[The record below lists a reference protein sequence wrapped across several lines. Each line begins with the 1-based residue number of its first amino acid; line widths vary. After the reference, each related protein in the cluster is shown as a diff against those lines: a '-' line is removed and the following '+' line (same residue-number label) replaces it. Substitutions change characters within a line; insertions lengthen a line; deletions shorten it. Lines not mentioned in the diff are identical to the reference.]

1 MTVLEERL
9 RSRGQVRLP
18 FDSLAVVARHTAGG
32 ARAAVVAEAV
42 ADDLTAMLARS
53 RSLRI
58 PRAEFVRPYDES
70 DLTPEEIGREL
81 NVRGIALCTIATG
94 EAHVDASLD
103 LIDVTCDELVA
114 HETFLVS
121 NQELIALE
129 RVMLHTIAGMR
140 TASHPVTADEGVY
153 AAIVEARV
161 MRARGDA
168 EGALA
173 ILKGVAAPLEV
184 AATIVEGRLTS
195 RIGAAREAL
204 RGIRGSVPALQ
215 LLAKLLS
222 RFDAEWLA
230 AEEVLREALRIDPAS
245 PSTHGM
251 LGDIL
256 LATHRREEAARHHRV
271 AAELMPRDRRAQI
284 AAVFEEYFG
293 PQPIR
298 AAPRFAKLGA
308 TDWQVRALI
317 AGGDVVQA
325 RHAASTP
332 FSRALLAAFTNA
344 PFDPAPFG
352 VYERALLFA
361 AAGATE
367 EAIACLEKADGDEG
381 MFAGVEP
388 LLAACVIPSR
398 ADGEES
404 PGKCAGDSS
413 LRSE

>member
-9 RSRGQVRLP
+9 RSRGQVKLP
-18 FDSLAVVARHTAGG
+18 FDSLAVVARHTSGG
-32 ARAAVVAEAV
+32 ARSAVVAEAV

-58 PRAEFVRPYDES
+58 PRAEFVRPYAES

-103 LIDVTCDELVA
+103 LIDVMCDELVA

-161 MRARGDA
+161 MRARGNA

-215 LLAKLLS
+215 LLASSCRDSMRSGWRRRTSCARPCASIRRRRRPMGCSAMSFWQRSGGRKRRGTIAS
-222 RFDAEWLA
+222 R
-230 AEEVLREALRIDPAS
+230 
-245 PSTHGM
+245 
-251 LGDIL
+251 
-256 LATHRREEAARHHRV
+256 
-271 AAELMPRDRRAQI
+271 
-284 AAVFEEYFG
+284 
-293 PQPIR
+293 
-298 AAPRFAKLGA
+298 
-308 TDWQVRALI
+308 
-317 AGGDVVQA
+317 
-325 RHAASTP
+325 
-332 FSRALLAAFTNA
+332 
-344 PFDPAPFG
+344 
-352 VYERALLFA
+352 
-361 AAGATE
+361 
-367 EAIACLEKADGDEG
+367 
-381 MFAGVEP
+381 
-388 LLAACVIPSR
+388 
-398 ADGEES
+398 
-404 PGKCAGDSS
+404 
-413 LRSE
+413 RS